1 MPLATLRNQSS
12 HRRINDADALHWH
25 NAFRKTLSEADN
37 DVVVAGINRECVASE
52 KAPSWAERHSQSTKE
67 EREKERK
74 SNQKPRRDSK
84 RRSVAQLARDHN
96 IFRAPGNRTWPRV
109 SVRDLLKDR
118 IRAATLNAFLPRVR
132 PRANLSSPSSS
143 SSSSAARENRSAKP
157 IVTQSVAWRACVQ
170 ECNVN
175 RPLLRRGVTRRR
187 VISSGKSTARRGRW
201 RGARREP
208 HSCYSTITPRRH
220 TCGLSSFRL
229 RRSITSSPQDYFDI
243 DRCIIERNPYA
254 RTTKCFRQQHAVLS
268 ERVRRAIY
276 SFDNKKKITEK
287 IVAR

>member
-1 MPLATLRNQSS
+1 MTQCVSKDAKWSGQWRRCGRDKSRNALLA
-12 HRRINDADALHWH
+12 
-25 NAFRKTLSEADN
+25 RKHPR
-37 DVVVAGINRECVASE
+37 GQ
-52 KAPSWAERHSQSTKE
+52 RHSEPTME

-96 IFRAPGNRTWPRV
+96 IFRVPRNRTWPRV

-132 PRANLSSPSSS
+132 PRTNLSS
-143 SSSSAARENRSAKP
+143 SSSSAARGNRSAKP

-187 VISSGKSTARRGRW
+187 VISSGKSTTRRGRW

-243 DRCIIERNPYA
+243 D
-254 RTTKCFRQQHAVLS
+254 V
-268 ERVRRAIY
+268 
-276 SFDNKKKITEK
+276 
-287 IVAR
+287 